1 MPSSDLDKRSQKPIV
16 LVFGGHDPSGGAGI
30 AADISTLLALG
41 CHPAVVITAV
51 TVQNT
56 QEVSGYRL
64 LEPDIIEAQAKALLD
79 DMQIGAFKT
88 GMLGSAEIVKAVAGA
103 MATAPHI
110 PVVVDPVM
118 SADRGG
124 TLGDR
129 DLVTA
134 LQTDLL
140 PRATL
145 ITPNVDE
152 CLRLSAPHDQ
162 ELDQAAR
169 GLLGLGCKAVLLTGT
184 HAPTTTIIHRLYQAS
199 TDQIGTSEWP
209 RLEGIYH
216 GSGCTLAAAAAANL
230 ALGMQTEAA
239 VNSALGYVWQAL
251 NHAYTAGRGQ
261 YIPDR
266 LWRMRQLAP

>member
-1 MPSSDLDKRSQKPIV
+1 MPRPDLDRPSRKPIV

-30 AADISTLLALG
+30 AADISTLLALD

-56 QEVSGYRL
+56 QEVSGYQL
-64 LEPDIIEAQAKALLD
+64 LKPDVIEAQTRALLD
-79 DMQIGAFKT
+79 DMRIGAFKT
-88 GMLGSAEIVKAVAGA
+88 GMLGSAEIVNTVARA
-103 MATAPHI
+103 IATMPHI

-118 SADRGG
+118 SADQGG
-124 TLGDR
+124 TLADR
-129 DLVTA
+129 DLVAA
-134 LQTDLL
+134 LQNDLL

-145 ITPNVDE
+145 VTPNVDE
-152 CLRLSAPHDQ
+152 CLRLAAPYDQ

-169 GLLGLGCKAVLLTGT
+169 GLLELGCKGVLLTGT
-184 HAPTTTIIHRLYQAS
+184 HTPTTNIIHRFYQAS
-199 TDQIGTSEWP
+199 TDQINASEWP

-230 ALGMQTEAA
+230 ALGMPTETA
-239 VNSALGYVWQAL
+239 VNSALEYSWQAL
-251 NHAYTAGRGQ
+251 KHAYTAGSGQ

-266 LWRMRQLAP
+266 MWRMHQVEP